1 MKIKSGINSF
11 QSSIQPDMQGH
22 FSELEKGQSPETL
35 FITCSD
41 SRISPNLLTQT
52 QPGEIFVIRNAGN
65 LVPLPGTGEL
75 AVEATIQYAVEV
87 LKVKHVVVCGHA
99 KCGAVSG
106 LLDLDSLE
114 GLPAIHQWVSKSSE
128 VLNQISDEKP
138 ELRLKSAIEANVLLQ
153 IENLKA
159 YSYVSSA
166 VASGD
171 LELHGWVYDFG
182 SGNVDYLT
190 DDNAVV

>member
-1 MKIKSGINSF
+1 VKIKSGINSF

-99 KCGAVSG
+99 KCGA
-106 LLDLDSLE
+106 
-114 GLPAIHQWVSKSSE
+114 
-128 VLNQISDEKP
+128 
-138 ELRLKSAIEANVLLQ
+138 LRLKSAIEANVLLQ